1 MAYKALLFGTD
12 DLFNELKPFYDREV
26 QRGSFEIVATAVL
39 ENGEIRF
46 IINKTNREELSD
58 SIDID
63 LVIVSSWE
71 NFYEQMK
78 QLEGMGVPRNRII
91 DGRVFFRMI
100 NLDFP
105 RLVNEGKAYGQ
116 FNFAGDS
123 LNYIAVTTI
132 YPRIC
137 RFPNSD
143 LVLKIDKKSYIAGCS
158 IMGVGLLSTGK
169 YCSISWGEKFM
180 LDNNGGHNYRNV
192 FSFGDFDWFFPE
204 EFYQPQGMCKIL
216 IGNDVWIGRDCTLK
230 CTNPAKPLVIGDG
243 AVIASDSVVVKS
255 VPPYAIVGGNPAQII
270 KYRFPPHIIE
280 AFLRI
285 KWWDWSLDKIH
296 DNFKYFNDVEKFIS
310 LHDKED

>member
-12 DLFNELKPFYDREV
+12 DLFETLKPFYLKEV
-26 QRGSFEIVATAVL
+26 ERGTLEIVAAAVF

-46 IINKTNREELSD
+46 VTDGAEREGIN

-71 NFYEQMK
+71 NFYERMK
-78 QLEGMGVPRNRII
+78 QLESIGIPRGRII

-100 NLDFP
+100 DLDFP
-105 RLVNEGKAYGQ
+105 RLVNESVAYGQ
-116 FNFAGDS
+116 YNFKGDS
-123 LNYIAVTTI
+123 INSRAVTTI

-137 RFPNSD
+137 KLPNHNFT
-143 LVLKIDKKSYIAGCS
+143 LKIDKKSYIAGNMTVS
-158 IMGVGLLSTGK
+158 EGLLSIGK
-169 YCSISWGEKFM
+169 YCAISWGEKFVFN
-180 LDNNGGHNYRNV
+180 DNGGHNYRNV
-192 FSFGDFDWFFPE
+192 SSFGDFDWHFPV
-204 EFYQPQGMCKIL
+204 EFWPPSGTCKIL

-230 CTNPAKPLVIGDG
+230 CTNPNKPLVIGDG
-243 AVIASDSVVVKS
+243 AVIAADSVVVKS

-270 KYRFPPHIIE
+270 KYRFPPHVIE
-280 AFLRI
+280 ALLRI

-296 DNFKYFNDVEKFIS
+296 DNFKYFNDIEKFIS